1 MSISAVGG
9 SSTLALQSIASTGK
23 PEAAEVAGA
32 PDHDADS
39 DDRAGAVAQGTGRTG
54 TGSVNLFA

>member
-9 SSTLALQSIASTGK
+9 VSSLAFQSVAAASK

-32 PDHDADS
+32 ADHDGDS
-39 DDRAGAVAQGTGRTG
+39 DDRAGAVASAGRSG
-54 TGSVNLFA
+54 TGSVNVIA

>member
-9 SSTLALQSIASTGK
+9 FSPHVLQSIAGAAK
-23 PEAAEVAGA
+23 PEAAEATGA
-32 PDHDADS
+32 PDHDGDS
-39 DDRAGAVAQGTGRTG
+39 DDRAGAVTQSGSAG

>member
-9 SSTLALQSIASTGK
+9 VSALAFQSIGSTGK
-23 PEAAEVAGA
+23 PEAAEAAGA
-32 PDHDADS
+32 PDHDGDS
-39 DDRAGAVAQGTGRTG
+39 DDRAGAVAQGAGRTG

>member
-9 SSTLALQSIASTGK
+9 VSPHAFQPIAAAAK

-32 PDHDADS
+32 PDRDGDS
-39 DDRAGAVAQGTGRTG
+39 DDRASAVASTGRSG
-54 TGSVNLFA
+54 SGSVNVIA

>member
-9 SSTLALQSIASTGK
+9 VQPHAFQPIAAAAK
-23 PEAAEVAGA
+23 PEAAEAAGA
-32 PDHDADS
+32 PDHDGDS
-39 DDRAGAVAQGTGRTG
+39 DDRASGVSQAGSAR

>member
-9 SSTLALQSIASTGK
+9 VSPHAFQPIANAAK

-32 PDHDADS
+32 PDHDGDS
-39 DDRAGAVAQGTGRTG
+39 DDRTGAVAQAGTH
-54 TGSVNLFA
+54 TGSVNVVA

>member
-1 MSISAVGG
+1 MSIAAVGG
-9 SSTLALQSIASTGK
+9 ITPHPLQSMAPTAK

-32 PDHDADS
+32 PDHDGDS
-39 DDRAGAVAQGTGRTG
+39 DDRAGVVAPTGQPS

>member
-9 SSTLALQSIASTGK
+9 VSPHTFQSIAAAAK
-23 PEAAEVAGA
+23 PEAAEAAGA
-32 PDHDADS
+32 PDHDGDS
-39 DDRAGAVAQGTGRTG
+39 DDRAGEAAQAGRAS